1 MTGLVTGLVLF
12 LGVHSISIFAP
23 DWRDRTVSRIGAGAW
38 RAIYSVIA
46 LAGLILI
53 VTAYSH
59 LRGQTAFVYQLPRWI
74 QGITATLMLPVF
86 PLLIAAY
93 LPGLI
98 RALARHPMLVA
109 VKLWAFAH
117 LLSNGSVA
125 DIVLFG
131 SILAWAVADRIS
143 LKHRKSRPVPSAPE
157 TRANDIFAI
166 VGGGVLYAVMLNGG
180 HAWLI
185 GMPLVLH

>member
-109 VKLWAFAH
+109 VK
-117 LLSNGSVA
+117 
-125 DIVLFG
+125 
-131 SILAWAVADRIS
+131 
-143 LKHRKSRPVPSAPE
+143 
-157 TRANDIFAI
+157 
-166 VGGGVLYAVMLNGG
+166 
-180 HAWLI
+180 
-185 GMPLVLH
+185 

>member
-143 LKHRKSRPVPSAPE
+143 LKHRKPRPVPSAPE